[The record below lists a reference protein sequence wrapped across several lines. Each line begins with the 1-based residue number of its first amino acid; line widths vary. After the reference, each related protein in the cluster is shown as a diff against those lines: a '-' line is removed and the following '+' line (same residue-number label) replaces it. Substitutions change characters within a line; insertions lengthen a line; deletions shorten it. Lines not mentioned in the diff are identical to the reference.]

1 MFFASLALILV
12 GGVALYALC
21 KLIHLPSLVAYLL
34 WGMLLGYLGLIDKNI
49 EAISSD
55 IRKIALVIILLKAGL
70 SLNVEDLKKVGRPAI
85 LMSFL
90 PATVE
95 MVTVGLLGPV
105 FFSLTYTESFLLGSV
120 LGAVSPAVVVP
131 MMSKLMDERVGT
143 KKGIPA
149 LITAGSSI
157 DDIIMIVFYGVFMS
171 IESSGS
177 FSWVSFLNI
186 PSSIVSGILVGLLL
200 GYLFSFLF
208 KRVHMRDSIKLTL
221 LFGVSFGLV
230 YLESYLSQWFSF
242 SSLLAIITIGIF
254 TNRSRHEQAI
264 RLSTRCSKMW
274 VVAELFLFVLVGSS
288 IKVDYFAKFLLPS
301 LGLLACSLFMR
312 IVAVNLS
319 LIKTNLNLKERTFV
333 SISYLPK
340 ATVQAA
346 IGGGLLELGTS
357 LNDEKIIAAGT
368 IVLSVSVV
376 AILISAPLGAILMN
390 LTYKPLLGEMDK
402 EIEQ

>member
-1 MFFASLALILV
+1 
-12 GGVALYALC
+12 
-21 KLIHLPSLVAYLL
+21 
-34 WGMLLGYLGLIDKNI
+34 MLLGYLGLIDKNI

-200 GYLFSFLF
+200 GYLFSLLF

>member
-1 MFFASLALILV
+1 
-12 GGVALYALC
+12 
-21 KLIHLPSLVAYLL
+21 
-34 WGMLLGYLGLIDKNI
+34 
-49 EAISSD
+49 
-55 IRKIALVIILLKAGL
+55 
-70 SLNVEDLKKVGRPAI
+70 
-85 LMSFL
+85 
-90 PATVE
+90 
-95 MVTVGLLGPV
+95 
-105 FFSLTYTESFLLGSV
+105 
-120 LGAVSPAVVVP
+120 
-131 MMSKLMDERVGT
+131 
-143 KKGIPA
+143 
-149 LITAGSSI
+149 
-157 DDIIMIVFYGVFMS
+157 MIVFYGVFMS

>member
-200 GYLFSFLF
+200 GYLFSLLF

>member
-312 IVAVNLS
+312 VVAVNLS

-376 AILISAPLGAILMN
+376 TILISAPLGAILMN
-390 LTYKPLLGEMDK
+390 LTYKPLLGEPDK

>member
-312 IVAVNLS
+312 VVAVNLS

-376 AILISAPLGAILMN
+376 TILISAPLGAILMN